1 MLKGKILAAVT
12 AVCIILG
19 MTACEKDV
27 PEKM

>member
-12 AVCIILG
+12 AVCIIFG
-19 MTACEKDV
+19 MTACENDA